1 MEITSW
7 WQILVSVIGGLGGLE
22 FIKWL
27 FNRKANSRIKIAEAG
42 SAEFHTLQETVQFL
56 QEQLQS
62 KEEKFA
68 EQTALVRQ
76 LNRELLTAER
86 AIAEKDVE
94 LVQKKCEDLPCPFRK
109 PPNALTQPK
118 PGVTKEQYQE
128 AKLLPPTI

>member
-42 SAEFHTLQETVQFL
+42 SAEFHTLQETMQFL

-86 AIAEKDVE
+86 AIAEKEVE

-128 AKLLPPTI
+128 SKLLPPTI